1 VHSGP
6 ELTVVVLC
14 LLALVLGAGLKSLG
28 RSFPVPYTVA
38 MLLLGIVLG
47 ELTRR
52 FGPDGYPILT
62 HLAAVRHGISP
73 ATIMFVFLP
82 ALIFESAFGLDV
94 HTFAR
99 DAGSV
104 VLLALPAL
112 LVTAGLAA
120 LAMWPLADAAGLG
133 WGIGGALV
141 FGALAGATDPVAVVA
156 VLREVGAPR
165 RLAVLI
171 EGESLLNDG
180 TAIVVFGTISAV
192 FLEGNANLDATTIVL
207 DFVRIVAGGMAVGF
221 VLAWVTTRWIGR
233 TFNAPM
239 VEITLTVVLAYAAM
253 IVGEGALHV
262 SGVIAVVVAGLHMA
276 GPGRT
281 RVSPEVAKFLHRFW
295 ELAAYA
301 ANTLIFFLVGLLA
314 AGILNLEYLTL
325 VGLGVAAWLAL
336 VVIRFAVTFAFR
348 PLMSRIAQPVS
359 NREAAV
365 LSWGGL
371 RGAVSLALALGVATN
386 PVVDEAFG
394 EQILVVTATVVLMT
408 ILVNGTTTGWLLR
421 RLGFTDIAP
430 ADAAAD
436 LDAECA
442 ALESVEARLAAVSRE
457 KDLSSIP
464 LEAARAE
471 VRARRE
477 ALMAHR
483 SDVGSSVA
491 SMEDHLSGLMRKAL
505 SVEMR
510 AYWDA
515 FSRGTLGAS
524 AVHILTHEVEIHRD
538 RVSDGDLEAPMERAR
553 PPQGFFRRL
562 GQRLGLLRG
571 RGRPSFDHLTL
582 AYDLYRGQMMAAA
595 AVLAT
600 VPPDHTDPASQEV
613 RRTYLRY
620 LRRGREHLEDLRAN
634 LPELVGAV
642 EQRLANR
649 LTLNFERDA
658 IAREAGR
665 GALSARRA
673 QMVKESIE
681 ERMKRLGRER
691 PEAHLPE
698 TADVCRHMPLFAGL
712 SEEILDEIAEI
723 TKEHVIAPG
732 EVLFEEGAPGRAMH
746 VVARGALSVLKRID
760 DQEVLVDVLG
770 PGDIVGEMAL
780 LSASPRGATVVAA
793 TAATLGEIKKADF
806 EAILDKSEALAE
818 SVHRAFVERSFDN
831 HVRTLPRFAHLSH
844 DDRMR
849 WCRSGRMR
857 TLEGGEKAAAEP
869 GERFLFVAL
878 GRVRRG
884 DELIPGPAL
893 VEVAGAE
900 ACEADGKAWIAFIS
914 GMIGA

>member
-1 VHSGP
+1 
-6 ELTVVVLC
+6 
-14 LLALVLGAGLKSLG
+14 
-28 RSFPVPYTVA
+28 
-38 MLLLGIVLG
+38 
-47 ELTRR
+47 
-52 FGPDGYPILT
+52 
-62 HLAAVRHGISP
+62 
-73 ATIMFVFLP
+73 
-82 ALIFESAFGLDV
+82 
-94 HTFAR
+94 
-99 DAGSV
+99 V

-120 LAMWPLADAAGLG
+120 LAVWPLADATGLG
-133 WGIGGALV
+133 WGVGGALV

-180 TAIVVFGTISAV
+180 TAIVVFGTITAV
-192 FLEGNANLDATTIVL
+192 VLEGNTTLGAGAIIG

-221 VLAWVTTRWIGR
+221 GLAWLTTRWIGR

-253 IVGEGALHV
+253 AVGEAALHV
-262 SGVIAVVVAGLHMA
+262 SGVIAVVVAGLYMA
-276 GPGRT
+276 GPART

-295 ELAAYA
+295 ELAAFA
-301 ANTLIFFLVGLLA
+301 ANTLIFFLVGLVA

-325 VGLGVAAWLAL
+325 VGLGIAAWLAL

-348 PLMSRIAQPVS
+348 PLMSRIGQPVS
-359 NREAAV
+359 RREATV

-371 RGAVSLALALGVATN
+371 RGAVSLALALGVATD
-386 PVVDEAFG
+386 PSVDHAFG

-408 ILVNGTTTGWLLR
+408 ILVNGTTTGALLR
-421 RLGFTDIAP
+421 KLGFTDVAP

-442 ALESVEARLAAVSRE
+442 ALESVETRLAAASRE
-457 KDLSSIP
+457 RDLSSVP
-464 LEAARAE
+464 LEAARAR

-477 ALMAHR
+477 ALKAHR
-483 SDVGSSVA
+483 SDVESSVA
-491 SMEDHLSGLMRKAL
+491 SVEDHLSGLMRKAL

-510 AYWDA
+510 AYWEA
-515 FSRGTLGAS
+515 FARGTLGAS

-538 RVSDGDLEAPMERAR
+538 RVADGELESPTERAS

-562 GQRLGLLRG
+562 GQRLGLLQG
-571 RGRPSFDHLTL
+571 RVRPSFDRLAL

-595 AVLAT
+595 EVLAT
-600 VPPDHTDPASQEV
+600 LPPEHTDPSTQEV
-613 RRTYLRY
+613 RKTYLRY
-620 LRRGREHLEDLRAN
+620 LRLGREHLEDLRAN

-642 EQRLANR
+642 EQRLADR

-665 GALSARRA
+665 GALSSRRA
-673 QMVKESIE
+673 QSVKEVIE

-712 SEEILDEIAEI
+712 SDEILDRVAEI

-732 EVLFEEGAPGRAMH
+732 EVLFEEGAPARAMH
-746 VVARGALSVLKRID
+746 VVARGALSVLKRVG

-780 LSASPRGATVVAA
+780 LSGSPRGATVVAA
-793 TAATLGEIKKADF
+793 TAATLGEINKADF
-806 EAILDKSEALAE
+806 QAILDESEDLSE
-818 SVHRAFVERSFDN
+818 SVHRAFIERSFDN
-831 HVRTLPRFAHLSH
+831 HVRALPAFAHLSH

-849 WCRSGRMR
+849 WCRSGRML
-857 TLEGGEKAAAEP
+857 TLEGGEAVETKA
-869 GERFLFVAL
+869 GEHFLFVAL
-878 GRVRRG
+878 GRARVG
-884 DELIPGPAL
+884 DEDVRAPTL
-893 VEVAGAE
+893 VELSGAQTCVAAGR
-900 ACEADGKAWIAFIS
+900 AWIAIIS
-914 GMIGA
+914 ATIAP